1 MVTTVTLNPALD
13 YVMRLSALV
22 PGAVNRASEVSLMPG
37 GKGINV
43 SAVLHTLGAETRAL
57 GFTAGFTGAALED
70 ALARQGIPAAMIRLP
85 QGLSRINV
93 KLKAGEESEINA
105 PGPAVPPAAQ
115 EELLAALAALPQGE
129 TLVLAGSIPPSLPKT
144 LYAQILARLE
154 GRGVDAVVDA
164 EGPLLAQT
172 LPHRP
177 FLVKPNRAELAAFL
191 QKTVDSEAALQ
202 EGAARLQQ
210 LGARNV
216 LVSLAGDGA
225 LLLDET
231 RRYRRVAAPKGR
243 VKNSVGAGDSMVAGF
258 LAGWQKSR
266 DYGEALRLG
275 TAAGSATA
283 FSEGLASREMIE
295 RVMAEL

>member
-13 YVMRLSALV
+13 YVMRLPALV
-22 PGAVNRASEVSLMPG
+22 PGKVNRASEVSLLPG

-85 QGLSRINV
+85 QGFSRINV

-105 PGPAVPPAAQ
+105 PGPAVPPTAQ

-144 LYAQILARLE
+144 LYGQILARLE
-154 GRGVDAVVDA
+154 GMGVDAVVDA

-231 RRYRRVAAPKGR
+231 RRYRRIAAPKGR

-258 LAGWQKSR
+258 LASWQKSR

-295 RVMAEL
+295 RVLAEL